1 MTQGNEDVGNLAYT
15 DTDEEIQRYGLFLL
29 RHNMVNIG
37 ISLVIGLIFGCVRE
51 CLVFTIAYIG
61 LRRYM
66 GGYHAPKA
74 SVCVVMSIAMLSIV
88 SVLAH
93 LLEPSVEISIVVILV
108 YLALYMRLP
117 IETKNRALDVIE
129 RDIFRRISVSIMV
142 IYIIVA
148 LILIEFGW
156 LYNCIMYA
164 IICCECLSLIQVL
177 LSLCGKIRRKS
188 CGSPFFEHRQS
199 TYSSD

>member
-1 MTQGNEDVGNLAYT
+1 MAQGNEDVGNLAFT

-37 ISLVIGLIFGCVRE
+37 ISLVIGFIFGCVRE
-51 CLVFTIAYIG
+51 CLVFTIVYIG

-93 LLEPSVEISIVVILV
+93 LFEPSVEISIVVILV

-177 LSLCGKIRRKS
+177 LDLCGKIRRKS
-188 CGSPFFEHRQS
+188 CVSPFFEHRQS